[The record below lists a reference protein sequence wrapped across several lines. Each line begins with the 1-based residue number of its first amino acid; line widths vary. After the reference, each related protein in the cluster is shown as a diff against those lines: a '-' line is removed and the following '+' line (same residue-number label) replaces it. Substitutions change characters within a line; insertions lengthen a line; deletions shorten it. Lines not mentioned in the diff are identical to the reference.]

1 MCASGI
7 QDKPAEFLEKTPDP
21 PDKFSVE
28 FAEDGLPLIVRF
40 LLAQAALRDLGAL
53 DKDQPDGLT
62 PRLGGVELTRWHRG
76 WGGTWPRCP
85 ATHAWGRSWS

>member
-1 MCASGI
+1 MESISPPEMQRVPLENVYLQVCASGI

-28 FAEDGLPLIVRF
+28 FAEDR
-40 LLAQAALRDLGAL
+40 LLDVFRAAQAALRDLGAL

-62 PRLGGVELTRWHRG
+62 PPLGRER
-76 WGGTWPRCP
+76 
-85 ATHAWGRSWS
+85 